1 MNALK
6 LADTMLFLS
15 TLSLRR
21 ATPPSISCM
30 TPMQFLSTLSLRRAT
45 PSTTRRLTNMM
56 ISIHALLAESD
67 HAAHS
72 FSFFG
77 GISIHA
83 LLAESDVRMVLHK
96 CADFLFLSTLSL
108 RRATHF
114 RVFPGSWQK
123 FLSTLSLRR
132 ATGGTTTSLIAFDDF
147 YPRSPCGERR
157 IRLNMWRS
165 NNDFY
170 PRSPCGE
177 RPTELLEI
185 DTGADI
191 SIHALLA
198 ESDVTSAALLATG
211 QVFLS
216 TLSLRRATGSPL
228 IMPTIPVNFYPRSP
242 CGERPK

>member
-1 MNALK
+1 
-6 LADTMLFLS
+6 MLLTPFLSLGEFLS

-21 ATPPSISCM
+21 ATSAWFCTNVPISYFYPRSPCGER
-30 TPMQFLSTLSLRRAT
+30 PISGYSPAAGRNFYPRSPCGERQ
-45 PSTTRRLTNMM
+45 LTFCSV
-56 ISIHALLAESD
+56 ISILNFYPRSPCGERPNIRE
-67 HAAHS
+67 
-72 FSFFG
+72 G
-77 GISIHA
+77 
-83 LLAESDVRMVLHK
+83 VTVLG
-96 CADFLFLSTLSL
+96 
-108 RRATHF
+108 
-114 RVFPGSWQK
+114 V